1 MNIPFYLKIVIGL
14 VILLGSG
21 HFLIKGGVC
30 LAKRFKISTLVVGLT
45 IVSLGTSAPELFVS
59 LSAALKGHPDI
70 AFGNVIGSNIA
81 NIGLVLGLTA
91 LILPIVVRSRSVKF
105 DWPVMMISGV
115 YLFLFGLDGRL
126 NRLEGFILTISLI
139 GFIVFL
145 VMRSRKA
152 NMKSRTVREI
162 YKFSLPVAI
171 AIVLASSAGLMYG
184 ANFLVEGAT
193 ELAEMFNVSERA
205 ISISMIAVGTSLPEL
220 VTSVIAAIRKQTDIS
235 IGNII
240 GSNIYNTFGIL
251 GVTSLVEPINISK
264 EIMGFDML
272 WMFGFFILLFIFILP
287 LKGGTIYR
295 YKGLI
300 FLILYIIFIY
310 FVFNS

>member
-14 VILLGSG
+14 LILLGSG

-126 NRLEGFILTISLI
+126 NRLEGFILTVSLI

-145 VMRSRKA
+145 VMRSRRA

-310 FVFNS
+310 FVFNL

>member
-1 MNIPFYLKIVIGL
+1 MNIPFYFKIVIGL

-105 DWPVMMISGV
+105 DWPVMMISGI

-126 NRLEGFILTISLI
+126 NRLEGFILTVSLI

-162 YKFSLPVAI
+162 YKFSLPGAI
-171 AIVLASSAGLMYG
+171 VIVLASSIGLMFG

-220 VTSVIAAIRKQTDIS
+220 VTSVIAATRKQTDIS

-240 GSNIYNTFGIL
+240 GSNVYNTFGIL
-251 GVTSLVEPINISK
+251 GVTSLVEPIKISD
-264 EIMGFDML
+264 EIMRFDMP

-310 FVFNS
+310 FVFNL

>member
-1 MNIPFYLKIVIGL
+1 MNIPFYLKIVVGL

>member
-1 MNIPFYLKIVIGL
+1 M
-14 VILLGSG
+14 ILLGSG